1 MNNSIRIA
9 YINALTLLSMGMSAA
24 LEAAPS
30 PTVSFGSY
38 TSYQVNVDALGQ
50 NIPGDKGN
58 EPTIAINPVNPD
70 NLVIGWRMFDSPPTA
85 VKHGGFAYSF
95 DGGVSWS
102 NNRLAAL
109 PGQTRTDPVLDS
121 DSQGNFY
128 YQSLGL
134 GGEDRTSV
142 FKSHDGG
149 VTWSEPVFQFNGD
162 KNWLLVDKTG
172 TASDGNIY
180 STWRRT
186 SFPNPDPNYVPKYF
200 IRSTDEGIS
209 YQEPNAAL
217 PIANLGFGRIAIG
230 PDGDVYLSEVD
241 ESLISF
247 NDLGVI
253 RRGHYFL
260 KSTNAKDAN
269 ASPSFTATKVD
280 MGGNAMMLLSPSL
293 ALPNPLGGDGDMQI
307 AADQST
313 GPKRGNIY
321 LMAHA
326 TPYDWQPGDDPQN
339 VYFIRS
345 SDGGA
350 TWSTPVRLND
360 DTPSPSSFQYFPMLS
375 VAPNSRIDAVWYDT
389 RNGTGSAPY
398 RYSQLYYSY
407 SWDGGVSW
415 SPNQPVSPV
424 FNTHI
429 PYNTAS
435 GNEVPADKMGDY
447 THMLSDVNGA
457 HIAYAATFNGEQDV
471 YYLNV
476 FPDCNNNAVS
486 DVLDIQQR
494 RSGDANNNHQPDTC
508 ENITVIGDIDGDKD
522 VNQLDIN
529 LVNAAKNK
537 PASGPTDPRDL
548 DHNGTIN
555 LLDARK
561 QTLLCTRPRCAV

>member
-1 MNNSIRIA
+1 
-9 YINALTLLSMGMSAA
+9 
-24 LEAAPS
+24 
-30 PTVSFGSY
+30 
-38 TSYQVNVDALGQ
+38 
-50 NIPGDKGN
+50 
-58 EPTIAINPVNPD
+58 
-70 NLVIGWRMFDSPPTA
+70 
-85 VKHGGFAYSF
+85 
-95 DGGVSWS
+95 
-102 NNRLAAL
+102 
-109 PGQTRTDPVLDS
+109 
-121 DSQGNFY
+121 
-128 YQSLGL
+128 
-134 GGEDRTSV
+134 
-142 FKSHDGG
+142 
-149 VTWSEPVFQFNGD
+149 VFQFNGD

-172 TASDGNIY
+172 TASDGTIY

-200 IRSTDEGIS
+200 IRSTDSGVS
-209 YQEPNAAL
+209 YREPNAAL
-217 PIANLGFGRIAIG
+217 PIATLGFGRIAIG
-230 PDGDVYLSEVD
+230 PNSDVYLSGVD

-247 NDLGVI
+247 NDLGVV

-269 ASPSFTATKVD
+269 SSPSFTATKVD
-280 MGGNAMMLLSPSL
+280 MGGNAMMLLSASL

-307 AADQST
+307 AADQSK

-321 LMAHA
+321 MMAHA

-339 VYFIRS
+339 VYFVRS
-345 SDGGA
+345 SDGGS

-360 DTPSPSSFQYFPMLS
+360 DIPSPSSFQYFPMLS
-375 VAPNSRIDAVWYDT
+375 VGPNSRIDAVWYDT
-389 RNGTGSAPY
+389 RNGTGNAPY

-407 SWDGGVSW
+407 SWDGGITW
-415 SPNQPVSPV
+415 SPNQAVSPV

-429 PYNTAS
+429 PYNTAN
-435 GNEVPADKMGDY
+435 GDEVPADKMGDY
-447 THMLSDVNGA
+447 THMLSDANGA

-494 RSGDANNNHQPDTC
+494 RSGDTNSNHQPDSC
-508 ENITVIGDIDGDKD
+508 ENISIIGDIDGDKD
-522 VNQLDIN
+522 VDQLDIN

-548 DHNGTIN
+548 DHNGMIN